1 MILLQRGRRILTAF
15 VLILVLT
22 ISTACSSGNVAQL
35 DRTTNQPAIGT
46 STAYAELER
55 GNTPT
60 GQTFADWV
68 VQSSKGL
75 IRDAYVRDNNKL
87 GIVISPQVRPNEVRD
102 LAKSLAQGFRKN
114 FPNQDLTV
122 LIYAPDKQLIL
133 TTKYDVQTNKLEY
146 NA

>member
-22 ISTACSSGNVAQL
+22 VTSACSSGKVAQL
-35 DRTTNQPAIGT
+35 DRPNAPAIGN
-46 STAYAELER
+46 SVAYADLER
-55 GNTPT
+55 GNTPN
-60 GQTFADWV
+60 GESFANWV
-68 VQSSKGL
+68 VQASKGL
-75 IRDAYVRDNNKL
+75 VRDAYVRDNNKL

-122 LIYAPDKQLIL
+122 LVYAPDKQLIL
-133 TTKYDVQTNKLEY
+133 TAQYDVQTNKIEY
-146 NA
+146 TA